1 MHYDQAQPTV
11 AGLEAARRTSA
22 FFRTLPGDGPGPE
35 GLLVEGLSSA
45 LRPGAGIVRRPVI
58 DTAAG
63 PLPALLAVVSS
74 GRRIA
79 VVLSRDVP
87 AGASAL
93 MLVYG
98 PFDAVYEVDAADLEA
113 RSPRVAASIAGAE
126 PRLFTAGG
134 RQALA
139 LCALAPRA
147 MAARQGPAADRLPV
161 AGRPRPLPAARALR
175 LNRPGEWA
183 EAFEAAMSARGTRL
197 ALSA

>member
-1 MHYDQAQPTV
+1 MQYDQDHPTV

-22 FFRTLPGDGPGPE
+22 FFRTLPAEGPGPE

-58 DTAAG
+58 DAAGG
-63 PLPALLAVVSS
+63 PLPALLAVVSP

-79 VVLSRDVP
+79 VVQRRDVP

-93 MLVYG
+93 TLVYG
-98 PFDAVYEVDAADLEA
+98 PFDAVYEVEPTDLEA
-113 RSPRVAASIAGAE
+113 RAPHVAARIAGAE
-126 PRLFTAGG
+126 PRLFTTAG

-139 LCALAPRA
+139 LCALPAPG
-147 MAARQGPAADRLPV
+147 MHAADRPPM
-161 AGRPRPLPAARALR
+161 AGRPRARAAVRALR

-183 EAFEAAMSARGTRL
+183 DAFETAMSARGGRL